1 MLNFYVRHTKNSY
14 QIEGKT
20 YKVEDA
26 LTEDVVAFLGICHAI
41 FICQKR
47 KEYYGTI
54 ESNSFLAVKWVK
66 EERVPIENERTRNA
80 IKYLKSI
87 PTLRTINI
95 EYTNGIRE
103 Y

>member
-1 MLNFYVRHTKNSY
+1 MMTVKNPFHFSD
-14 QIEGKT
+14 GSMST
-20 YKVEDA
+20 
-26 LTEDVVAFLGICHAI
+26 
-41 FICQKR
+41 
-47 KEYYGTI
+47 
-54 ESNSFLAVKWVK
+54 VKWVK
-66 EERVPIENERTRNA
+66 EEKIPIENERTRNA